1 MKLKKKEKPGAVTHP
16 STDHS
21 QCCLTF
27 LIKREN
33 TRRRANRANA
43 PIIDAGKKLWFINV
57 AFVVL
62 EIEIHQILEAK

>member
-33 TRRRANRANA
+33 TRRRPNA
-43 PIIDAGKKLWFINV
+43 PIEDARKKLWFINV
-57 AFVVL
+57 TFGSSFGN
-62 EIEIHQILEAK
+62 

>member
-1 MKLKKKEKPGAVTHP
+1 MALCNPKSNYNVVKEEKTTQAVTHP

-33 TRRRANRANA
+33 TRRRPNA
-43 PIIDAGKKLWFINV
+43 PIEDARKKLWFINV
-57 AFVVL
+57 AFGSSFGN
-62 EIEIHQILEAK
+62 